1 MWYGRRRLRCRSR
14 RRRQLVVRRVVAP
27 RQPRGG
33 QQIWREISGLE
44 ELRELQQ
51 LELELGQEVRELEL
65 VPEQERELERE
76 VEVRVGVLAR
86 PAVMAAGGRLCQVA
100 QRLWASA
107 TDDNYFLTF
116 SDRLMSIPPH
126 DRKFVMYWCCI
137 FVYFLFFLPSLFL
150 LTINAEYGCYVLGYN
165 G

>member
-1 MWYGRRRLRCRSR
+1 M
-14 RRRQLVVRRVVAP
+14 VRRVVAP

-33 QQIWREISGLE
+33 QQIWREILGLE

-51 LELELGQEVRELEL
+51 LELELGLEVEVVRELEL
-65 VPEQERELERE
+65 EPERERERELVRE
-76 VEVRVGVLAR
+76 VEVREVEVPAR

-100 QRLWASA
+100 QRLCASA

-116 SDRLMSIPPH
+116 SDRLMFIPPH

-137 FVYFLFFLPSLFL
+137 FVYFYFYLPFFF
-150 LTINAEYGCYVLGYN
+150 
-165 G
+165 

>member
-1 MWYGRRRLRCRSR
+1 M
-14 RRRQLVVRRVVAP
+14 VRRVVAP

-51 LELELGQEVRELEL
+51 LQLELGQEVVRELEL
-65 VPEQERELERE
+65 VPERERERELVRE
-76 VEVRVGVLAR
+76 VEVRVEVLAR

-137 FVYFLFFLPSLFL
+137 FVYFLFFYLPFFF
-150 LTINAEYGCYVLGYN
+150 
-165 G
+165 